1 MAYSLGDYSNESAS
15 DNSISNFNWGA
26 SKSRSVRQFRPQG
39 GTETSTTTFSG
50 SPDKGNSGL
59 STGTSK
65 KKKGIEATQNAGG
78 PLSLSIMDGVKSG
91 SPIPT
96 AVTPNYS
103 KHDSADLGLIS
114 LSSPVT
120 SAQGPPPNCS
130 IDSKSKESKTR

>member
-1 MAYSLGDYSNESAS
+1 MEA
-15 DNSISNFNWGA
+15 
-26 SKSRSVRQFRPQG
+26 Q
-39 GTETSTTTFSG
+39 TT
-50 SPDKGNSGL
+50 KGVSSL

-103 KHDSADLGLIS
+103 KHDSTD

-130 IDSKSKESKTR
+130 IDSKYKELKMR